1 MMHRTG
7 AQIILDDMDVLEGY
21 KLDVFDTEIQVL
33 RFIRSVGHV
42 HVVRRVKN
50 ARPKND
56 VV

>member
-33 RFIRSVGHV
+33 
-42 HVVRRVKN
+42 
-50 ARPKND
+50 
-56 VV
+56 